1 MYGTRLEARAT
12 RIEKAARMLHE
23 YVAEHE
29 RMRHEEGR
37 SLKTW
42 HAEPDI
48 RRGNA
53 SKECLL
59 MQCRIL
65 RNELLSLA
73 KMLEERA
80 AD

>member
-1 MYGTRLEARAT
+1 MTKTALEARAC
-12 RIEKAARMLHE
+12 RIMDGVRVLCAN
-23 YVAEHE
+23 VSEHE
-29 RMRHEEGR
+29 RMRHEEGL
-37 SLKTW
+37 SVKTW